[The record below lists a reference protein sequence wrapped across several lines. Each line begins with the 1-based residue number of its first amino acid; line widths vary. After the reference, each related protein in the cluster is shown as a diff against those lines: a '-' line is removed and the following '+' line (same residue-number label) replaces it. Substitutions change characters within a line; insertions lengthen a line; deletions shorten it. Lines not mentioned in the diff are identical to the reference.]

1 MPPIRTGWVPAKTL
15 GELLRR
21 TRACLG
27 IENPT
32 VFQPCLEII
41 GRCLDDHSRLET
53 LRLYPLE
60 YFHTKV
66 VNEAQRMTACRPD
79 VDMSALGVFVTKPF
93 DGCLDIENALPFLQE
108 SSRRPSRLIPMSKR
122 WQPIARSWTRT
133 RRSTITTDFSARC
146 LRSASIIPEPVEQ
159 RFSTTHQNQR
169 RPIYLAAVTRWAP
182 ANSDNCFVSGFTAWW
197 LALGRLRST
206 AW

>member
-1 MPPIRTGWVPAKTL
+1 MADRSRANGLIPEGNRRSRFGLVESREPPEMPPIRTGWVPAKTL

-60 YFHTKV
+60 YVHTK
-66 VNEAQRMTACRPD
+66 
-79 VDMSALGVFVTKPF
+79 
-93 DGCLDIENALPFLQE
+93 
-108 SSRRPSRLIPMSKR
+108 
-122 WQPIARSWTRT
+122 
-133 RRSTITTDFSARC
+133 
-146 LRSASIIPEPVEQ
+146 
-159 RFSTTHQNQR
+159 
-169 RPIYLAAVTRWAP
+169 
-182 ANSDNCFVSGFTAWW
+182 
-197 LALGRLRST
+197 GRQ
-206 AW
+206 